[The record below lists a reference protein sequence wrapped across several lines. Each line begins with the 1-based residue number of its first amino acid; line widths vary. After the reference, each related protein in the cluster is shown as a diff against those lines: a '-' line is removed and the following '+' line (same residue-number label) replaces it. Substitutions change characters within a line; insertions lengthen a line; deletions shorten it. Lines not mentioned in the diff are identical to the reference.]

1 MTSEE
6 VVREFHARQG
16 RFYAGGPIE
25 PVREMLTDD
34 VVWHVPGRNPI
45 AGDHSGIDAVLDY
58 FTRRRALAS
67 ATFRVN
73 VRAVLASGDLVM
85 QLAGGT
91 AELGGREVAWE
102 TVGVFTVRDGRIAE
116 GRLVPFDQYLFDEV
130 WSGSAGGS

>member
-1 MTSEE
+1 VSVQDSEAT
-6 VVREFHARQG
+6 VREFHRRQG
-16 RFYAGGPIE
+16 RFYGGGEAE
-25 PVREMLTDD
+25 PLREMLADD

-45 AGDHSGIDAVLDY
+45 AGDHTGIDAVMGY
-58 FTRRRALAS
+58 FERRRALAR

-73 VRAVLASGDLVM
+73 VREIMSAGDLVV

-102 TVGVFTVRDGRIAE
+102 TVGIFRVRDGKLAE

-130 WSGSAGGS
+130 WSS

>member
-1 MTSEE
+1 LTSEQA
-6 VVREFHARQG
+6 VREFHERQG

-25 PVREMLTDD
+25 PLREMLTDD
-34 VVWHVPGRNPI
+34 VVWHVPGRNAI
-45 AGDHSGIDAVLDY
+45 AGDHTGIDAVLDY

-67 ATFRVN
+67 ATFRVH
-73 VRAVLASGDLVM
+73 VRAVLASGDLVA

-102 TVGVFTVRDGRIAE
+102 TVGVFQVRDGRIAE

-130 WSGSAGGS
+130 WSGSTGST